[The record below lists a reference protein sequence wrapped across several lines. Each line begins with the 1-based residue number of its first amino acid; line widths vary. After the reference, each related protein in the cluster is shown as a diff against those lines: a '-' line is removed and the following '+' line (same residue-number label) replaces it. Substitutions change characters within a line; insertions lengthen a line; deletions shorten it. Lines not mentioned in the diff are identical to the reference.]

1 MWNKEGHFLIV
12 ESAIHQEDVRIL
24 NVYLIT
30 ASKYMQQKLIKN
42 YYFLEF
48 SIFLFQ
54 SLIEQTDKISKDM
67 KDTNNTINQHDLI
80 VI

>member
-1 MWNKEGHFLIV
+1 MWKKEGHFLVV

-42 YYFLEF
+42 YYSLEF

>member
-1 MWNKEGHFLIV
+1 MWKKEGHFLVV

-48 SIFLFQ
+48 SIVLFQ

-67 KDTNNTINQHDLI
+67 KDTNNTINQHYLI

>member
-1 MWNKEGHFLIV
+1 MWKKEGHFLVV